1 MKISISDI
9 KMPSYKRKGIVNIK
23 EIPKEFYNQKEI
35 IPNLKEV
42 LFIRNLGE
50 IGDNYNIFT
59 GKEIET
65 REEYQ
70 FFKFANNKIELKKV
84 ILNISNQQNL
94 PLEIRVI
101 IMNEEDNLEVSI
113 KPYSDPF
120 EAGSEI
126 D

>member
-1 MKISISDI
+1 MD
-9 KMPSYKRKGIVNIK
+9 IK